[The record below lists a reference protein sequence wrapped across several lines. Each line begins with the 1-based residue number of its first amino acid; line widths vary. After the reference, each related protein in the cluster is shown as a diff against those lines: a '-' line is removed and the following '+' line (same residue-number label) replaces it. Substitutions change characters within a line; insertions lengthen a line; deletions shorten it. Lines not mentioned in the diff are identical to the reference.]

1 MQFKNWLNWYIFCD
15 LDETII
21 KTTPLGNIHPSFIG
35 NELYQKLKELK
46 EEEQVQ
52 LLKEKGEKVL
62 KFDNYYFI
70 TRLRPNAHY
79 FLKELS
85 KLGEVSILTSGGNQF
100 QTKVIKSHELP
111 VEKIYGKEDYNK
123 IPKVKNSILID
134 DLGLSTSG
142 VVRKLNAMGHE
153 VEPHQEE
160 SFHHIWIKP
169 WDGITEDNELLG
181 VLEEVKKRVK

>member
-1 MQFKNWLNWYIFCD
+1 LQFKNWLNLYIFVD
-15 LDETII
+15 LDETLI
-21 KTTPLGNIHPSFIG
+21 KSKPVGNIHPSFIG

-70 TRLRPNAHY
+70 TRVRPNAHY

-85 KLGEVSILTSGGNQF
+85 KLGEVSILTSGGTQF
-100 QTKVIKSHELP
+100 QTTIIKFHELP
-111 VEKIYGKEDYNK
+111 VEKVYGREDYNK
-123 IPKVKNSILID
+123 VPKVKNSILID
-134 DLGLSTSG
+134 DLWLSTSG
-142 VVRKLNAMGHE
+142 VVQKLNAMGHE
-153 VEPHQEE
+153 IEPHQEE
-160 SFHHIWIKP
+160 SIHYINVKP
-169 WDGITEDNELLG
+169 WDGIIEDNELLV